1 MKQPF
6 ELIPDWCR
14 STVEDFFD
22 NGHLTEKDES
32 QKLTGEQARETLQQV
47 CEQFEQ
53 LQALDETERDLMPGE
68 EGALAV
74 EFGGMR
80 VEAFFEGDVQN
91 GWVLFTVGKG
101 KTATVALTRFAPELV
116 DLITLNAGEEALPHA
131 RAVRVHRQY
140 EGSYAELR
148 GQVVDPWVALTL

>member
-1 MKQPF
+1 MKQPLEF
-6 ELIPDWCR
+6 LPAWCR

-32 QKLTGEQARETLQQV
+32 QALTGDQARETLEQV

-53 LQALDETERDLMPGE
+53 LQALDESDRDLVPG

-80 VEAFFEGDVQN
+80 VEAYFEGNTQN

-101 KTATVALTRFAPELV
+101 KTATVALTRFAPDLV
-116 DLITLNAGEEALPHA
+116 DLITLNAGEEDLPHA
-131 RAVRVHRQY
+131 RAVRVRRQF